1 MNQEQKH
8 RMNLVD
14 THPSGVE
21 EWHCPH
27 CEHRMVLQWMPY
39 KKMILAEGDNYAL
52 HSAYKGD
59 FQFMS
64 AEVES
69 QSEIESQSEAEEQTI
84 LSEALRDALDSFMQ
98 DIDFGD

>member
-1 MNQEQKH
+1 MNQEQQH

-21 EWHCPH
+21 EWYCPH
-27 CEHRMVLQWMPY
+27 CDRRMVMQWMPY
-39 KKMILAEGDNYAL
+39 KKMILEDGDNYAL

-59 FQFMS
+59 FQLMS
-64 AEVES
+64 AEV
-69 QSEIESQSEAEEQTI
+69 ESQSEAEEQTI
-84 LSEALRDALDSFMQ
+84 LSEELRDALDSFMQ